1 MDSKTTSDD
10 RSKECNDASDVA
22 DEVVSHVGNLGG
34 DAVIH
39 VPPTV
44 AEALD
49 VDIGETVS
57 IEVEADRAVLRA
69 GRPSDAEG
77 RR

>member
-22 DEVVSHVGNLGG
+22 DEVASVAVNLGG
-34 DAVIH
+34 EVVIH
-39 VPPTV
+39 VPPIV
-44 AEALD
+44 AKTLD
-49 VDIGETVS
+49 IEIGDAVT
-57 IEVEADRAVLRA
+57 IEMQDGRAVLR
-69 GRPSDAEG
+69 PDEKAEG